1 MDTAYSYKGMKPYV
15 VKASLVT
22 FSHTYL
28 GLLQRTSIVNTFLGI
43 I

>member
-1 MDTAYSYKGMKPYV
+1 MDAAYSYKGIKLYV

-28 GLLQRTSIVNTFLGI
+28 GLL
-43 I
+43 